1 MLVTGLYKEI
11 EMLRKDLKLD
21 KEIEGMATSIVD
33 SAYKVHQQLGPG
45 LLENVYET
53 CLVHELRKKN
63 INTETQVTMPIV
75 YDGIKLDAGLRIDML
90 VNKKIVIELKAV
102 ENLLPVHKAQL
113 LTYLKLSNRQLGFLM
128 NFNVPLIKHGIKRMV
143 L

>member
-1 MLVTGLYKEI
+1 
-11 EMLRKDLKLD
+11 MLRKDIKLD
-21 KEIEGMATSIVD
+21 KETEVVATAVVD
-33 SAYKVHQQLGPG
+33 CAYKVHKQLGPG
-45 LLENVYET
+45 LLENVYEM
-53 CLVHELRKKN
+53 CLVHELHKKG

-75 YDGIKLDAGLRIDML
+75 YDGIKLDAGLRVDLL

-102 ENLLPVHKAQL
+102 ESLLLVHEAQL
-113 LTYLKLSNRQLGFLM
+113 LTYLKLSNNRLGFLM